1 MLIFEPLKIKKFTLK
16 NRIVF
21 PPTYTCMGVNSEQA
35 LKYYSER
42 AAGGASLVIVE
53 GTDVSVFF
61 VKGFSTKMKRLSEAI
76 KENGAA
82 AVLQLVVLSV
92 FNGEETW
99 VNSRDGKR
107 AITGDEIKQLV
118 KGKEIFFM
126 TNSIV
131 YFEKMGK
138 VNTIETLVNSKKRAL
153 ELGIRQVLV
162 ASNHGYTAKEAAR
175 IFEGTGIEVI
185 AVTISEGFKEE
196 GGCMTSSER
205 QELGKVGVKVLTS
218 QLSLSGGVGEAFL
231 GENSPLSIVSSTLY
245 CFSQGM
251 KVAIEIAVMAAE
263 AGYVPTDKE
272 VISIAGTNEGADT
285 AIVLVPSY
293 ARKFKELRVR
303 EILCKPRMG

>member
-1 MLIFEPLKIKKFTLK
+1 
-16 NRIVF
+16 
-21 PPTYTCMGVNSEQA
+21 
-35 LKYYSER
+35 
-42 AAGGASLVIVE
+42 
-53 GTDVSVFF
+53 
-61 VKGFSTKMKRLSEAI
+61 MKRLSEAI

-118 KGKEIFFM
+118 KGKEISFM

-131 YFEKMGK
+131 YFEEMGK
-138 VNTIETLVNSKKRAL
+138 VNTVETLVVSKKRAL

-162 ASNHGYTAKEAAR
+162 ASSHGYTAKEAAR

-185 AVTISEGFKEE
+185 AVTISEGYKEE
-196 GGCMTSSER
+196 GWCMTSGER
-205 QELGKVGVKVLTS
+205 QELEKAGVKVLTS
-218 QLSLSGGVGEAFL
+218 QLSLGGGVGEAFL
-231 GENSPLSIVSSTLY
+231 GESSPLSIVSSTFY

-251 KVAIEIAVMAAE
+251 KVAIEIAIMAAE
-263 AGYVPTDKE
+263 ARYVSNDKE
-272 VISIAGTNEGADT
+272 VISIAGTDEGADT